1 MLLSIALL
9 SFSSVIVFYLT
20 KSIAMKAINFVL
32 QSTTDH
38 SIIVQEDLLP
48 KFYNYLHYHK
58 EYQITLILKGEG
70 NVILGNYSQSF
81 KAGDIYFI
89 GANQPHIF
97 NSTSSTGLKESHAVH
112 LFLDLQKL
120 THLLNLPEM
129 AGVKR
134 LIEISSKGLQAPLK
148 ESFLISEYILNFKNI
163 DGLDRLLNLIKI
175 FQHCEKNINNFK
187 SLSTGFVKH
196 QVPETENGRLNEIH
210 QYTLDHYTE
219 DISLEK
225 VAAIACI
232 TSQSFCKFYKKHT
245 QKTYYTFLNEV
256 RINEA
261 CKKIINSEFEH
272 LYDIAYASGFNSVI
286 TFNRVFKKITS
297 MSPKDYLRLYRF
309 KNAAYT
315 LPKVG

>member
-1 MLLSIALL
+1 
-9 SFSSVIVFYLT
+9 
-20 KSIAMKAINFVL
+20 MKAINFVL
-32 QSTTDH
+32 QSTSNN

-70 NVILGNYSQSF
+70 NVIVGNYNQLF

-89 GANQPHIF
+89 GPNQPHIF
-97 NSTSSTGLKESHAVH
+97 NSTYSEKEEEAHAVH
-112 LFLDLQKL
+112 LFFDLKKL
-120 THLLNLPEM
+120 THLLNLPELD
-129 AGVKR
+129 GVKKI
-134 LIEISSKGLQAPLK
+134 IESSYKGLQVPTK
-148 ESFLISEYILNFKNI
+148 QSFLISEYILNIKNI
-163 DGLDRLLNLIKI
+163 DGLDRLINLIKI
-175 FQHCEKNINNFK
+175 FQYCEKNINEFK

-196 QVPETENGRLNEIH
+196 SIPETENFRLNEVH
-210 QYTLDHYTE
+210 QYTLEHYAE

-225 VAAIACI
+225 VASIACI
-232 TSQSFCKFYKKHT
+232 TLHSFCKFYKKHT

-261 CKKIINSEFEH
+261 CKKIINSDFEH
-272 LYDIAYASGFNSVI
+272 LYDIAYSTGFNSVI

-309 KNAAYT
+309 KHATYS
-315 LPKVG
+315 LPNVG